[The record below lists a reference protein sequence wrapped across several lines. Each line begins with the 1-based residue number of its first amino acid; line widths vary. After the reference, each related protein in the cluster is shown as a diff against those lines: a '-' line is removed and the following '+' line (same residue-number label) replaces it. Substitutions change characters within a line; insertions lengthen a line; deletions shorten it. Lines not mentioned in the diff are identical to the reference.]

1 MPLMTENMMVQ
12 YIKDNLGAGIVNIEL
27 SDDIIKRNLRVAL
40 MLSSDYFNYTD
51 YVTLP
56 VTQTTGSGG
65 HVELSSIDPYG
76 IPVILKVYP
85 TTNVMNVDAAL
96 LGLGSIYI
104 NMGMSLTPQM
114 TAYSNMLQRL
124 ANLENILGRNARV
137 VGSKLYVDHY
147 WSDVT
152 IEFIPNVVD
161 IEHINEGAWITFLLD
176 YTTALCKRQIA
187 QSRGKYVV
195 SSNPATMNAEQ
206 LINEANE
213 SMASLREGLLNK
225 GALLTRR

>member
-85 TTNVMNVDAAL
+85 TTNVMNVDL
-96 LGLGSIYI
+96 CLTWIRI
-104 NMGMSLTPQM
+104 NLHKHGYVANTTDDSL
-114 TAYSNMLQRL
+114 
-124 ANLENILGRNARV
+124 
-137 VGSKLYVDHY
+137 
-147 WSDVT
+147 
-152 IEFIPNVVD
+152 F
-161 IEHINEGAWITFLLD
+161 
-176 YTTALCKRQIA
+176 
-187 QSRGKYVV
+187 KYVAKTCK
-195 SSNPATMNAEQ
+195 S
-206 LINEANE
+206 
-213 SMASLREGLLNK
+213 
-225 GALLTRR
+225 